1 MTEHV
6 DLATN
11 DAAQP
16 AQRRNTVQRRKTV
29 LGSAWQSF
37 GGLPRDFQASVCA
50 YCDDVAPSRLKTGL
64 MEGCD
69 DIRDTTIAPLTLV
82 QHGSKQPPAMPAA
95 RRKAVWGLFCA
106 CRDPRPWLFPAHSGA
121 CCNQTASS
129 SGQSPAKTGPCRSFC
144 GAISSSLSPSTSCDG
159 PDMTSLAPPVDI
171 TNATFGRKT
180 RFRWSLHH
188 CGFFTTHTLVQFW
201 MSLFIRL
208 KPFLLRYSRV
218 FRVLFLSVSGYLIVM
233 MMTLVGTNRTAY

>member
-1 MTEHV
+1 MARSNPPPCLPLGAKPFGVCSAHAGTHV
-6 DLATN
+6 
-11 DAAQP
+11 P
-16 AQRRNTVQRRKTV
+16 
-29 LGSAWQSF
+29 GY
-37 GGLPRDFQASVCA
+37 FQHIREL
-50 YCDDVAPSRLKTGL
+50 VA
-64 MEGCD
+64 
-69 DIRDTTIAPLTLV
+69 I
-82 QHGSKQPPAMPAA
+82 
-95 RRKAVWGLFCA
+95 
-106 CRDPRPWLFPAHSGA
+106 
-121 CCNQTASS
+121 QTASS

-180 RFRWSLHH
+180 RLRWSLHH